1 MSGVDDAAFHDLVP
15 EATKCYLGAIHVHLA
30 HENRSLA
37 GALYAE
43 VAGFLWALDRP
54 REAGAYYDKAA
65 TLADSEWAFSV
76 AETLW
81 IKALRCHI
89 EARDY
94 ALALESCISTLCN
107 LQRRLSKESAL
118 GLQGLQ
124 GPLWDALYSRIA
136 EVLMGKV
143 LLLGLVSEFA
153 QAFSQLQALQALTA
167 AKLGSSEV
175 HTVLCPILSAF
186 LSACQTQN
194 LEEAQAVLREAPALV
209 SPLCAELMARAV
221 SRL

>member
-1 MSGVDDAAFHDLVP
+1 L
-15 EATKCYLGAIHVHLA
+15 
-30 HENRSLA
+30 
-37 GALYAE
+37 
-43 VAGFLWALDRP
+43 
-54 REAGAYYDKAA
+54 
-65 TLADSEWAFSV
+65 
-76 AETLW
+76 
-81 IKALRCHI
+81 
-89 EARDY
+89 
-94 ALALESCISTLCN
+94 
-107 LQRRLSKESAL
+107 
-118 GLQGLQ
+118 
-124 GPLWDALYSRIA
+124 DALYSRIA

-175 HTVLCPILSAF
+175 HTVLFPILSAF